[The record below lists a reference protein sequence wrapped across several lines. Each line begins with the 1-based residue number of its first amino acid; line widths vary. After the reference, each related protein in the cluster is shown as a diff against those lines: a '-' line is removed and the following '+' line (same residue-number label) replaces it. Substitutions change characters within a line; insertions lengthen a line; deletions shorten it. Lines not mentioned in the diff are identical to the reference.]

1 MFRKFL
7 AIPIA
12 ARKRYGVPCR
22 RTLMPA
28 VVATLAL
35 LAGACSSPR
44 SPWSAGPDPSD
55 LSVRVPVTAYRS
67 TVRGYTRQRPVE
79 PGSWQ
84 EQNERVTPAPKQ

>member
-7 AIPIA
+7 AIPLA
-12 ARKRYGVPCR
+12 VRQRYGMSCR
-22 RTLMPA
+22 RALTLAA
-28 VVATLAL
+28 VAAFAL
-35 LAGACSSPR
+35 LAGACNSPR
-44 SPWSAGPDPSD
+44 SPWSAGSDPSD
-55 LSVRVPVTAYRS
+55 SSVRVPATAYRS